1 MTPEHCL
8 AILIFFEAR
17 SEPVIGQIAVAETAI
32 HRVEDKRY
40 PDTICG
46 VVWQRKQFSF
56 THDGKSDNPKKYK
69 GYWDK
74 IAWGRAKVIARRVL
88 AGKYED
94 FVEGATHYHTD
105 WVSPKWSLCLR
116 PLQIGSH
123 LFYRL

>member
-1 MTPEHCL
+1 MTPAICL
-8 AILIFFEAR
+8 AIAIFFEAR
-17 SEPVIGQIAVAETAI
+17 SEPVIGQIAIGQTI
-32 HRVEDKRY
+32 MHRVESKHY
-40 PDTICG
+40 PDTVCG

-69 GYWDK
+69 GYWDR
-74 IAWGRAKVIARRVL
+74 IAWGRAKVLAKRIL

-94 FVEGATHYHTD
+94 FTDGANHYHTNRI
-105 WVSPKWSLCLR
+105 SPKWSLCLR